1 MIIMMII
8 NDNNKIILKN
18 NNNILYNY
26 MVYISVYMQMC
37 HSHAKY
43 IH

>member
-1 MIIMMII
+1 MMIII
-8 NDNNKIILKN
+8 NDNNKIILKNN

-43 IH
+43 IR